1 MKATTLRR
9 VLKNTLAVYG
19 KNGFNTTVALLSIAI
34 LARYLNLTAFG
45 RYSVI
50 IAFVTIFK
58 VVSTMGVNTIL
69 TREVAKNKDEAV
81 RFYSSALMIQII
93 LSAIT
98 FGIIAISINIV
109 SSSEIVIKATYL
121 CAIAVIFE
129 FMGKTF
135 SSVFQAFE
143 KMEFDTYKTFL
154 SQGAYLLGIVA
165 VSKFDLGLIGIFY
178 ALLFSNLLDMLFGFF
193 LVQLKFIKL
202 SLKGNLSEVWF
213 LSKEA
218 IPLGIKRVIRRI
230 GFRIDTL
237 ILATLK
243 SNIEVGLFHGVF
255 KIVQS
260 AAFVA
265 ESSLQAVF
273 PIFSRHYGSSQGSFD
288 LAYEKSFKLLIII
301 GIPFAVFLSFF
312 SHEVIT
318 LVLGKKF
325 IAAVP
330 ALKILSWV
338 IALMFLSNLME
349 GVLIAG
355 GRQRIS
361 TWVAVIALTINIIF
375 DFLLIP
381 RWSIIGA
388 SMATLFAEFTI
399 TALSIY
405 YVQKLVTRKRVFRE
419 ALKPIC
425 SGIITFAILYLLR
438 DINFIWALIL
448 GSFSYIFMLILTKTI
463 TVEERLILWSA
474 LKKKGHVS

>member
-1 MKATTLRR
+1 MKTTTVRR

-19 KNGFNTTVALLSIAI
+19 KNGFDTTVALLSIAI
-34 LARYLNLTAFG
+34 LARYLNLTDFG
-45 RYSVI
+45 RYSFI

-69 TREVAKNKDEAV
+69 TREVAKNREEAV

-109 SSSEIVIKATYL
+109 SSSEIVIKATYI

-129 FMGKTF
+129 FVGKTF

-143 KMEFDTYKTFL
+143 RMEFDAYKTFL
-154 SQGAYLLGIVA
+154 SQGAYLLCIVA
-165 VSKFDLGLIGIFY
+165 VAKYDIGLIGIFY
-178 ALLFSNLLDMLFGFF
+178 ALILACSLDMIFGFIM
-193 LVQLKFIKL
+193 VQRKFMRFHP
-202 SLKGNLSEVWF
+202 KGNMTEVWF
-213 LSKEA
+213 LAKEA
-218 IPLGIKRVIRRI
+218 IPLGLKRVIRRI

-237 ILATLK
+237 ILAALK
-243 SNIEVGLFHGVF
+243 SNIEVGLFHGVY

-260 AAFVA
+260 AVFVA
-265 ESSLQAVF
+265 EGSLQAVF
-273 PIFSRHYGSSQGSFD
+273 PIFSKHYGSSQASFD
-288 LAYEKSFKLLIII
+288 LAYEKSFKFLTII

-318 LVLGKKF
+318 LVLGNKF
-325 IAAVP
+325 VAAVP
-330 ALKILSWV
+330 ALRLLSWV
-338 IALMFLSNLME
+338 LALMFLSNLME

-355 GRQRIS
+355 GRQRIC
-361 TWVAVIALTINIIF
+361 TWVAALALTLNVIF

-381 RWSIIGA
+381 HWSITGA
-388 SMATLFAEFTI
+388 SMATLMAEFTL

-405 YVQKLVTRKRVFRE
+405 YVQKLITRKKVFRE

-425 SGIITFAILYLLR
+425 SGIITFGILYLLR
-438 DINFIWALIL
+438 DINFLWALIL